1 MIALT
6 LTRVSGIVA
15 GDAIDATWG
24 TYWQYLSAEVGLL
37 MSTAT
42 AFRTFF
48 VSRGTR
54 RHEERPHATWYTNLL
69 RRLKSVVSSIRTRS
83 RRQGTKFSSSDGFGE
98 RNEDVGGLPQIP
110 RPAMTGI
117 HTFIR
122 RNGRSSWAPSHFM
135 TSRGARGSM
144 PSQILLSRSV
154 DVDVEVEEG
163 WPKSNYT
170 YGGYHGDVRAQSASN
185 QDKAVVP

>member
-1 MIALT
+1 MIAVT
-6 LTRVSGIVA
+6 LIRVSGIIA

-48 VSRGTR
+48 VSRDIR
-54 RHEERPHATWYTNLL
+54 RHEARPHATWYTNLL
-69 RRLKSVVSSIRTRS
+69 RRLKSIVLSIRTRS
-83 RRQGTKFSSSDGFGE
+83 RRQGTKLSSSGGSGE
-98 RNEDVGGLPQIP
+98 QIEDVSGLPQIP
-110 RPAMTGI
+110 QPAMTGI

-122 RNGRSSWAPSHFM
+122 RNGRSSWAPSQFM
-135 TSRGARGSM
+135 TSRGSRGSM

-154 DVDVEVEEG
+154 DIDVEIAEG
-163 WPKSNYT
+163 
-170 YGGYHGDVRAQSASN
+170 
-185 QDKAVVP
+185 